1 MATIHSLTRKTIEA
15 LPRHP
20 ASSSSTE
27 AEYSDA
33 GCPGLKLCV
42 TKNGRKYFRLRYT
55 FMGRKR
61 ALTLGNF
68 GPMSIESARMKAH
81 EIKHQLAQGI
91 DPQQPTPTQ
100 PAVPTFQMF
109 TENVYMPHTKST
121 KRSWRDDFFKF
132 KNHMWPYFGKMA
144 IDQIATSHVINYL
157 QGLKKK
163 GLADATYNRHLALL
177 SAVFKYAIA
186 MGCLKTNSC
195 KGVPTL
201 KENNRVVRFLQ
212 PHEWQR
218 LMGMINNGK
227 IHNRTIVDFMLICL
241 STGVR
246 RSEALLADWRDIDLA
261 NRTWRLPHTKSGVAR
276 AVPLNDRAIAIFNQ
290 MTRHNSTDAVFVNA
304 RTGKRFVNP
313 TKGFQRILRQAGIS
327 NFRIH
332 DCRHTFASMIASNKG
347 NMYALKE
354 LLGHQSITTTQR
366 YAHLSNEQL
375 RQESALACQIPGIT
389 GLWPVASQDHA
400 ETI

>member
-1 MATIHSLTRKTIEA
+1 MANLFNLTRKAIDA
-15 LPRHP
+15 LPPHP
-20 ASSSSTE
+20 ASSKSTE

-33 GCPGLKLCV
+33 GCQGLKLCV
-42 TKNGRKYFRLRYT
+42 TKNGRKYFRYRYT

-61 ALTLGNF
+61 SITLGDY
-68 GPMSIESARMKAH
+68 GTLSIDKARIQANG
-81 EIKHQLAQGI
+81 ITQTLAQGI
-91 DPQQPTPTQ
+91 DPQQPASTP
-100 PAVPTFQMF
+100 PASPTFRIF
-109 TENVYMPHTKST
+109 TEQVYMPHTRPI
-121 KRSWRDDFFKF
+121 KRSWKADYSKF
-132 KNHMWPYFGKMA
+132 NKHMWPCFGGMA
-144 IDQIATSHVINYL
+144 INQIATSHIINYL

-186 MGCLKTNSC
+186 MGVIAISPC
-195 KGVPTL
+195 KGIRAL
-201 KENNRVVRFLQ
+201 KENNRVERFLQ
-212 PHEWQR
+212 PDEWQR
-218 LMGMINNGK
+218 LMDVVSKNEV
-227 IHNRTIVDFMLICL
+227 HNRTILNFMMICL
-241 STGVR
+241 FTGVR
-246 RSEALLADWRDIDLA
+246 RAEALLANWQDIDLV

-276 AVPLNDRAIAIFNQ
+276 SVPLNDMATSIFTQ
-290 MTRHNSTDAVFVNA
+290 MVRYDSTDAVFVNA

-313 TKGFQRILRQAGIS
+313 TKGFQSILRLARIS

-375 RQESALACQIPGIT
+375 RQESELACQIPGIA
-389 GLWPVASQDHA
+389 GQMAAVAL
-400 ETI
+400 